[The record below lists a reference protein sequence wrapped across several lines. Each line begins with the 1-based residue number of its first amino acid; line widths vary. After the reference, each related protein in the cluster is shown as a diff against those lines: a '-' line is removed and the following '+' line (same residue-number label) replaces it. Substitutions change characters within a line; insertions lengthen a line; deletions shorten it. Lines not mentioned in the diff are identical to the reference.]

1 MNKNLRC
8 AIQRNG
14 RLHDE
19 TVRIIRDCGIEYEN
33 GNSTLK
39 VLAQNFPLE
48 IIAVRDDDIPAYVAD
63 GVADIGIVGENVLN
77 EKQLKGLSIALPL
90 GFAKCRL
97 SLALP
102 NTVNFES
109 LKQLNGLRI
118 ATSYPRISKEF
129 LANAGVD
136 VVILEIKG
144 SAEIA
149 PSIGLADGIID
160 IVRTGSTLLSNG
172 MYEVCTILKSEA
184 VLIAN
189 SNLEAEK
196 LNLLNHFKFRISAVL
211 NAQRSKYLLLNA
223 PNESIDR
230 ITSEIP
236 GLKSPT
242 ITKLGVEG
250 WSSIQSV
257 VNEDQFWIVIE
268 KLKELGAEGILVVPI
283 QKMVF

>member
-1 MNKNLRC
+1 MKKNLRC

-19 TVRIIRDCGIEYEN
+19 TVRIIKDCGIEYEN

-77 EKQLKGLSIALPL
+77 EKQLNDLNIVLPL

-109 LKQLNGLRI
+109 FKQLNGLRI

-129 LANAGVD
+129 LAKVGVD
-136 VVILEIKG
+136 AVILEIKG

-189 SNLEAEK
+189 SNLESEK
-196 LNLLNHFKFRISAVL
+196 LSLLNHFKFRISAVL

-257 VNEDQFWIVIE
+257 VKEDQFWIVIE